1 MKLSFCCMA
10 ICLAVSLS
18 SFGQEK
24 NQSVI
29 AAAGDVSKSA
39 TIILEWTVG
48 EPAVETITSPSSI
61 LTQGFH
67 QPLLQVQKISA
78 TKEAVASKNTFRVY
92 PNPATSIINIEP
104 EKISDVTLL
113 ISLVDINGKVI
124 MNNNL
129 PAKSAAVKLNVTN
142 LSQGTYFLRISN
154 AAGVLQGEYKIIKA
168 Q

>member
-1 MKLSFCCMA
+1 MA
-10 ICLAVSLS
+10 ICLAISLS

-29 AAAGDVSKSA
+29 AAAGDVSKSG

-48 EPAVETITSPSSI
+48 ESAVETITSSNSI
-61 LTQGFH
+61 FTQGFH
-67 QPLLQVQKISA
+67 QPMLQVQKISTDKLA
-78 TKEAVASKNTFRVY
+78 ASKNAFKVY
-92 PNPATSIINIEP
+92 PNPATAVINIEP
-104 EKISDVTLL
+104 QKVSDVALL
-113 ISLVDINGKVI
+113 ISLIDINGKVI

-129 PAKSAAVKLNVTN
+129 PAKSAAVKLNVSN
-142 LSQGTYFLRISN
+142 LSQGTYLLRISN